1 MKELISKKEA
11 ELKSL
16 LKEKQEALRVFHF
29 ALSGGK
35 TKNIKEGAG
44 LKKEIARILT
54 VLNNKKEHGNS

>member
-1 MKELISKKEA
+1 MKELISKKEN
-11 ELKSL
+11 ELKVL
-16 LKEKQEALRVFHF
+16 LKEKQEALRVFRF